1 MVTGYLVIFWIFL
14 PTRGET
20 KHCFTDHNIGDADM
34 VPDDIDTSTF
44 TDEYVREL
52 ANLSGIAI
60 TDDEISEVAN
70 RFSSLISELEKLK
83 ELDLSDI
90 KPIVI
95 FPEDELV

>member
-1 MVTGYLVIFWIFL
+1 
-14 PTRGET
+14 
-20 KHCFTDHNIGDADM
+20 M
-34 VPDDIDTSTF
+34 VPDEIDTSTF
-44 TDEYVREL
+44 TDEYVQEL
-52 ANLSGIAI
+52 ANLSGISI

-90 KPIVI
+90 KPVVI

>member
-1 MVTGYLVIFWIFL
+1 
-14 PTRGET
+14 
-20 KHCFTDHNIGDADM
+20 M

-44 TDEYVREL
+44 TDEYVRHL
-52 ANLSGIAI
+52 ANLSGITI

-90 KPIVI
+90 QPVVI
-95 FPEDELV
+95 FPEDGLV